1 MKGVCRKDQRMGVYR
16 ESTGRPAPFQVRY
29 TNGRHT
35 RRMALDYL
43 AGRSMNYLGHLYLS
57 GDDPLVIVG
66 NFMADDIKGR
76 HFEEHHPSVVRG
88 IRLHRAIDSFTDEHP
103 AQRAGRARLRAHAG
117 RYSGVVMDMF
127 YDHLLASSWT
137 QFHSEPLEQYA
148 DRMYRLLVEHVEH
161 MPPGIRTLLHH
172 MTAGDWLTSY
182 ASEQGLARALSGL
195 AARVPQ
201 GAVMRGA
208 EAVLATQRAV
218 YMVEFEAFMSDIKE
232 HLREQP

>member
-1 MKGVCRKDQRMGVYR
+1 
-16 ESTGRPAPFQVRY
+16 
-29 TNGRHT
+29 
-35 RRMALDYL
+35 
-43 AGRSMNYLGHLYLS
+43 MNYLGHLYLS

-76 HFEEHHPSVVRG
+76 HFEEHHPAVVRG

-127 YDHLLASSWT
+127 YDHLLASQWS
-137 QFHSEPLEQYA
+137 QFHSEPLAHYA

-161 MPPGIRTLLHH
+161 MPPGIRNLLHH
-172 MTAGDWLTSY
+172 MAAGDWLTSY
-182 ASEQGLARALSGL
+182 ASEQGLARALNGL

-208 EAVLATQRAV
+208 ESILVAERAV
-218 YMVEFEAFMSDIKE
+218 YMAEFEAFMTDIKD
-232 HLREQP
+232 HLRDQP